1 MLNRRPGIVR
11 FRQLGNRLRHRLS
24 FIPGLYVIGAI
35 VLVQVELLID
45 RALRDHDLPDIL
57 TTTVDSGRAVFTAIA
72 GALITSITLLLSIM
86 LITVQLASTQFSPR
100 TLRNWLGNR
109 QLQHTI
115 GLTLGTSVFCLLG
128 LRTTRSLGEDGGE
141 IVPHITV
148 ITAVILGVAAL
159 FAVVG
164 SVDHLTNSLR
174 IGAVAQR
181 LADETIAVIESES
194 EVRAGESPAVVPARE
209 PRTLATD
216 DLQVPDDAT
225 AVVTPTAGWV
235 QQIDVATVLDAIG
248 PGSTARIVVPLGG
261 FATTDS
267 PLLWM
272 SAPDG
277 NVDTD
282 ALLEGFALGDTRTMQ
297 QDVGFGLIQLTD
309 IAVRALSPGINDPST
324 ANDIIVHIGNVLTA
338 LWERPVASARTT
350 DDGRTVISPQ
360 VEHADHL
367 RRALDPI
374 RRYGRA
380 DPLVT
385 ATLMRTLRSLRTE
398 VVRRSLPGPIEPIE
412 TLIRDTFAS
421 ADRTGW
427 SAFEVEDAKRL
438 ASGFPSGSSTTDV

>member
-11 FRQLGNRLRHRLS
+11 FRQLGNRIRHRLS

-45 RALRDHDLPDIL
+45 RALRDHDLPDLL
-57 TTTVDSGRAVFTAIA
+57 TTTVDSGRADFTAIA

-209 PRTLATD
+209 PRTLAND
-216 DLQVPDDAT
+216 ELQIPDDAT

-367 RRALDPI
+367 RRALDPN